1 MQCLPAA
8 LSLKQALNLMTKL
21 REVANENNVGLM
33 KVGISPLR
41 VAELAKL
48 IAEQKVAAS
57 NASAVLRKLREKDQ
71 SAESAAQEAGV
82 ILTSDTRR
90 D

>member
-1 MQCLPAA
+1 
-8 LSLKQALNLMTKL
+8 MTKL

-33 KVGISPLR
+33 KLGIAPLR

-57 NASAVLRKLREKDQ
+57 SASAVLRSLRERDQ
-71 SAESAAQEAGV
+71 S
-82 ILTSDTRR
+82 RR
-90 D
+90 SRRRRPQSVVLVK